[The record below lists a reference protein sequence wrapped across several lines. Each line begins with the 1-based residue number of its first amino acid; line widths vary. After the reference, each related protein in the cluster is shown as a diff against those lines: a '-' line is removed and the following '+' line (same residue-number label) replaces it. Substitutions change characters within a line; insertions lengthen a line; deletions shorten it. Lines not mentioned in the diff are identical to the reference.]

1 MTIQSPYYFVFVL
14 ALWLLALP
22 FREPKARQAL
32 LLVSSYVFYAFWGLD
47 LLAILIASSLV
58 NYACGAL
65 LRRRPTAARL
75 WLGVLVNLSLLS
87 FFKYL
92 PLLGGI
98 APAGSSFAGLLHQI
112 VLPVGISFWTFQ
124 ALSYLFDLYR
134 EEDLNPPFMEF
145 LLYMAFWPTVL
156 SGPVCRLAEMLPQ
169 FRDVTPPGWEDV
181 QVGARRIL
189 IGLAMK
195 VVLAQILAGGIR
207 RASGVTAGFDQM
219 KSGWGGLDVWLLAVG
234 FGFQLY
240 FDFAGYSHIVIGSAR
255 LFGFRLPENFDR
267 PYLSTT
273 PSVFWTRWHMSL
285 SFWIRD
291 YLFLPLATLR
301 RESWWRHLA
310 LLVSMV
316 LFGIWHKGSVLFALW
331 GVYHG
336 VLLLIHRKMQQLKR
350 GFEVRLPARL
360 ESGLSWIL
368 TYAAVSLGWVLFR
381 ANDFGQG
388 ATMLG
393 AVVSP
398 GSYRHMGT
406 APGLSKLVLAVAGGY
421 FGLIGAYNWLGHR
434 YETWEQRH
442 VGTVQPGRV
451 AESFAFLWRKRFW
464 LMAPAFIL
472 FFLFGLLVVLGQS
485 TSIAP
490 FIYTVF

>member
-1 MTIQSPYYFVFVL
+1 MTVQSPYYFVFVL
-14 ALWLLALP
+14 VLWLLALP
-22 FREPKARQAL
+22 FRAFKPRQAL
-32 LLVSSYVFYAFWGLD
+32 LLLSSYFFYAFWGLD

-58 NYACGAL
+58 NYACGSL

-75 WLGVLVNLSLLS
+75 WLGMVLNLSLLS

-92 PLLGGI
+92 PLLGEI
-98 APAGSSFAGLLHQI
+98 APPSSGFADFLHRI

-134 EEDLNPPFMEF
+134 EEELNPSFMEF

-156 SGPVCRLAEMLPQ
+156 SGPVCRLPEILPQ
-169 FRDVTPPGWEDV
+169 FRNVTPARWGDV
-181 QVGARRIL
+181 QVGVRRIL

-195 VVLAQILAGGIR
+195 VVLAQILAGGTR
-207 RASGVTAGFDQM
+207 RTSGVTAGFDHV
-219 KSGWGGLDVWLLAVG
+219 KTGWGGLDVWLLAIG

-316 LFGIWHKGSVLFALW
+316 LFGIWHKGSVLFMLW
-331 GVYHG
+331 GAYHG
-336 VLLLIHRKMQQLKR
+336 FLLLIHRRVQQLKR
-350 GFEVRLPARL
+350 SFEFRLPTRL
-360 ESGLSWIL
+360 ESSVSWGL

-381 ANDFGQG
+381 ANDLGQG
-388 ATMLG
+388 STMLR
-393 AVVSP
+393 AAVSP
-398 GSYRHMGT
+398 GSYRHLGT

-421 FGLIGAYNWLGHR
+421 FALVGVYDWLGHR
-434 YETWEQRH
+434 YETWEQQRLE
-442 VGTVQPGRV
+442 GLPSGRV
-451 AESFAFLWRKRFW
+451 AESFAFLWRQRFW

-472 FFLFGLLVVLGQS
+472 FFLFGLLVVLGQNAGL
-485 TSIAP
+485 AP